1 MLIRGRV
8 RENRLSDPSRVQPH
22 HCEEMLRVGRGWVA
36 EVDGD
41 VVGFAIVDLRD
52 ASVWALFVDPDF
64 ERQGV
69 GRQLH
74 DTMVADV
81 FGSGRDHL
89 SLSTDLHTRAEK
101 FYRSAGWQES
111 GRNSIGEVC
120 FRLDKHQWPGQ
131 GTHEASG
138 GGC

>member
-1 MLIRGRV
+1 
-8 RENRLSDPSRVQPH
+8 
-22 HCEEMLRVGRGWVA
+22 MLRVGRGWVA

-64 ERQGV
+64 ERQGI

-74 DTMVADV
+74 DTMVGDV
-81 FGSGRDHL
+81 CASGGTQL
-89 SLSTDLHTRAEK
+89 SLSTDPDTRAEK

-111 GRNSIGEVC
+111 GRNSIGEVL
-120 FRLDKHQWPGQ
+120 FRLDKHRWLGQ
-131 GTHEASG
+131 GTHDASG